1 MRFLY
6 CPNCGKKTV
15 VKQLGDDVVDYCMCC
30 NSALHTFFYT
40 CVIIVLINKENK
52 VCVIKQSY
60 GENKYVLVAGFV
72 NLHESLE
79 ECVVR
84 EIKEE
89 TGLITKDIKYIG
101 SFPMENKDNLMVSYV
116 AHVDGLISLSSEVKE
131 IHFVDIDRALLL
143 LKDAKIA
150 YKVVKKYKEEFY
162 DR

>member
-6 CPNCGKKTV
+6 CPNCGKKTSP
-15 VKQLGDDVVDYCMCC
+15 KQLGDDLVDYCPNCA
-30 NSALHTFFYT
+30 SALHSFFYT
-40 CVIIVLINKENK
+40 CVIIVLVNKENK

-79 ECVVR
+79 ECVKR
-84 EIKEE
+84 EIAEE
-89 TGLITKDIKYIG
+89 TGLCTKSIKYIG
-101 SFPMENKDNLMVSYV
+101 SFPMENKDNLMVGYV
-116 AHVDGLISLSSEVKE
+116 AHIDGLISLSSEVKE
-131 IHFVDIDRALLL
+131 IQFVDINEALNL

-150 YKVVKKYKEEFY
+150 HKVVQKYKEEMY

>member
-6 CPNCGKKTV
+6 CSNCGKKTI
-15 VKQLGDDVVDYCMCC
+15 VKQLGDDVVDYCTSC